1 MEDCMRYEDVFQLG
15 MLALFL
21 AVFLGRSAWLYSRGI
36 KVFVIGEGKRGFQRF
51 LEVLFMLVLPLW
63 MCALTAAALGYPL
76 PGAPAFITTYIF
88 ESVALRTAGVAL
100 ISAGF
105 LVFIAALTAF
115 GRSWRIG
122 IDGKTPGA
130 LVTGGI
136 FRLTRNPVFLFV
148 DVYFIGTFLIYP
160 NLFFLVFAIACAGGI
175 HFQILQEEKFLLRRY
190 GDEYKAYM
198 ERTGRYL

>member
-1 MEDCMRYEDVFQLG
+1 MENVMRYEDVFQLG

-36 KVFVIGEGKRGFQRF
+36 KIFVIGEGKRGFQRF
-51 LEVLFMLVLPLW
+51 LEMLFMLVLPVW
-63 MCALTAAALGYPL
+63 MYTLAAAALGCLL
-76 PGAPAFITTYIF
+76 PVAPGFITAYIF
-88 ESVALRTAGVAL
+88 ESVALKTAGITM

-105 LVFIAALTAF
+105 IVFIAALTAF

-122 IDGKTPGA
+122 IDSKTPGA

-148 DVYFIGTFLIYP
+148 DLYFIGTFLVYP
-160 NLFFLVFAIACAGGI
+160 NLLFLAFAIACAGGI
-175 HFQILQEEKFLLRRY
+175 HFQILQEEAFLSRQYGDTYRDYMKRTRRY
-190 GDEYKAYM
+190 V
-198 ERTGRYL
+198 